1 MEDVL
6 CAVSVPV
13 HLNNL
18 DDSRDVRSLHGSY
31 KVMKLPLQFLKASEK
46 SQDSLFES
54 FPKSLKF
61 NQT

>member
-13 HLNNL
+13 HLHNL

-31 KVMKLPLQFLKASEK
+31 KVIKLSLQFLKASEK
-46 SQDSLFES
+46 SQYSLFEKC
-54 FPKSLKF
+54 PQKP
-61 NQT
+61 QI